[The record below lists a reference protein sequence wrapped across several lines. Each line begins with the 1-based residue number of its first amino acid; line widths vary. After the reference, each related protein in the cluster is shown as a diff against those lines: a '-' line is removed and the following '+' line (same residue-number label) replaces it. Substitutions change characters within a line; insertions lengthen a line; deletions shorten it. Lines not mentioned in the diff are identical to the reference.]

1 MYVDERV
8 PYMYVDERGFLICM
22 WMRKFHYLFVD
33 ERGFL
38 TCMWMREGSS
48 YVFG

>member
-1 MYVDERV
+1 MCVDERV
-8 PYMYVDERGFLICM
+8 PKMDVDERFPHM
-22 WMRKFHYLFVD
+22 YVD